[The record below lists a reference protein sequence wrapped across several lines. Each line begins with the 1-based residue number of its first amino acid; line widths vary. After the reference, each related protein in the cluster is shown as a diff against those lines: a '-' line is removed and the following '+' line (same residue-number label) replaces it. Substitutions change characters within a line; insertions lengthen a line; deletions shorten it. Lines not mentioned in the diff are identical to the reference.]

1 MLVGFDSRRVIA
13 IFAEGP
19 VPPFPFIVF
28 LGHPSGDQLHALSNH
43 VLACVLNKQ
52 MNMVRC
58 DNIIEHTKSK
68 ALLGFEQPM
77 KITAPVLCKLEEKFS
92 LMAA

>member
-1 MLVGFDSRRVIA
+1 MLVGVNSRRMVT
-13 IFAEGP
+13 IFPEGP
-19 VPPFPFIVF
+19 VPPFPSIVF

-43 VLACVLNKQ
+43 VLACVFNKQ

-58 DNIIEHTKSK
+58 DNVIEHTKSR

-77 KITAPVLCKLEEKFS
+77 KITAPILCKLEEKFS
-92 LMAA
+92 F